1 MEMLAS
7 ETGGR
12 AALGRDR
19 ADRAGDPKSNTAH
32 PPGANK
38 RALAG
43 GGGIKHWSQLS
54 HKQLCSSLCSQ
65 VRGHQHAVFKRVQAP
80 EWSRNKAA
88 PWGLAG

>member
-43 GGGIKHWSQLS
+43 GGGIKH
-54 HKQLCSSLCSQ
+54 
-65 VRGHQHAVFKRVQAP
+65 
-80 EWSRNKAA
+80 
-88 PWGLAG
+88 